1 MGKIIEVIYT
11 LEDSNWSRD
20 CIVDEIDDKDNSCIF
35 KFKIVPNRNI
45 ISQRVMIPRISFDI
59 DQLQVKREYLL
70 VSIEDK
76 SSYIMRPYVSVKL
89 VDTRIID
96 KALSF
101 DGHLFNLNSTTI
113 TVSDSRFFN
122 LSFF

>member
-1 MGKIIEVIYT
+1 MGKIIEVIYI
-11 LEDSNWSRD
+11 LENNEWIRD
-20 CIVDEIDDKDNSCIF
+20 CVVNEIDNKDNCCVF

-45 ISQRVMIPRISFDI
+45 ISQDILIPKISIDI
-59 DQLQVKREYLL
+59 NQLHVQREYLL

-76 SSYIMRPYVSVKL
+76 SLYIMRPYVSVKL
-89 VDTRIID
+89 VDTRIINNS
-96 KALSF
+96 LSF
-101 DGHLFNLNSTTI
+101 DDHLFNLSSTTI